1 MNKKIINEALNYVD
15 DDLIME
21 SIPNKGEKSMKA
33 NIKKIIAIAA
43 CAAVVA
49 AAVPTVIHL
58 SQGTNS
64 EKNDSTSV
72 SNSTSQTTE
81 DMNQVVSP
89 YTDYSDISS
98 VNEAA
103 GTAIKES
110 TLSDITEVGYNTID
124 NVSFLIAQYSF
135 DYNGISYTVRA
146 AKTEDDISG
155 IYVEDGTISA
165 KAADETIIEI
175 DGTYFVR
182 WFENGIQY
190 NLFASDTNSEAFN
203 LVYESVK

>member
-58 SQGTNS
+58 SQGTNP

-155 IYVEDGTISA
+155 IYVEDGTISS
-165 KAADETIIEI
+165 KTADETIIEI

>member
-58 SQGTNS
+58 SQGTNPG
-64 EKNDSTSV
+64 KNDSTSV

-110 TLSDITEVGYNTID
+110 TLSNIAEVGYNTID

-135 DYNGISYTVRA
+135 NYNGASYTVRA

>member
-43 CAAVVA
+43 CTAVVA

-58 SQGTNS
+58 SQGTNP

>member
-58 SQGTNS
+58 SQGTNP

-72 SNSTSQTTE
+72 SDSTSQTTE

-155 IYVEDGTISA
+155 IYVEDGVISS
-165 KAADETIIEI
+165 KTADETIIEI

-182 WFENGIQY
+182 WFENGVQY

>member
-58 SQGTNS
+58 SQGTNP

-72 SNSTSQTTE
+72 SDSTSQTTE

-155 IYVEDGTISA
+155 IYVEDGTISS
-165 KAADETIIEI
+165 KTADETIIEI

>member
-58 SQGTNS
+58 SQGTNP

-72 SNSTSQTTE
+72 SDGTSQTTE

-155 IYVEDGTISA
+155 IYVEDGTISS
-165 KAADETIIEI
+165 KTADETIIEI

>member
-58 SQGTNS
+58 SQGTNP

-155 IYVEDGTISA
+155 IYVEDGTISS
-165 KAADETIIEI
+165 KTADETIIEI
-175 DGTYFVR
+175 EGTYFVR

>member
-155 IYVEDGTISA
+155 IYVEDGTISS
-165 KAADETIIEI
+165 KTADETIIEI
-175 DGTYFVR
+175 EGTYFVR

>member
-33 NIKKIIAIAA
+33 NIKKVIAIAA

-58 SQGTNS
+58 SQGSNP

-72 SNSTSQTTE
+72 SDSTSQTTE

>member
-58 SQGTNS
+58 SQASNPK
-64 EKNDSTSV
+64 KNDSTSV
-72 SNSTSQTTE
+72 SDSTSQTTE

>member
-58 SQGTNS
+58 SQGTNP

>member
-155 IYVEDGTISA
+155 IYVEDGTISS
-165 KAADETIIEI
+165 KTADETIIEI

>member
-58 SQGTNS
+58 SQGTNP

-72 SNSTSQTTE
+72 SDSTSQTTE

>member
-58 SQGTNS
+58 SQGTNP

-110 TLSDITEVGYNTID
+110 ALSDITEVGYNTID

-155 IYVEDGTISA
+155 IYVEDGTISS
-165 KAADETIIEI
+165 KTADETIIEI

>member
-58 SQGTNS
+58 SQGTNP

-103 GTAIKES
+103 GTVIKES

>member
-33 NIKKIIAIAA
+33 NIKKTIAIAA

-58 SQGTNS
+58 SQGTNP

-72 SNSTSQTTE
+72 SDSTSQTTE